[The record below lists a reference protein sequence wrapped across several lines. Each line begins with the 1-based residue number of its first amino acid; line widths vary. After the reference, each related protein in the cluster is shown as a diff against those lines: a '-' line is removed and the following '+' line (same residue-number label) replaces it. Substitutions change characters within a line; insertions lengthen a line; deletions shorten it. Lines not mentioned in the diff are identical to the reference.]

1 MTIGVHLEEFHD
13 LPVFD
18 FPDADADADATA
30 GLPDAASVA
39 WRVSGPTYCDSGDE
53 KWGARFERFLRT
65 VDTGRVRAIVVGGW
79 EDAYENSSAG
89 VVTAFLGANDRLT
102 ALEAVF
108 LGDMTF
114 EECEISW
121 IVQSDVT
128 PLLAAYPAL
137 RELGVRGGT
146 GLAFPAL
153 RHTGLETLV
162 VESGGLGADVVRGI
176 AGSDLPA
183 LENLEL
189 WLGTDEYGGDSSPED
204 LAPLL
209 SGEAF
214 PALRSLGLCN
224 SVVEDQVAAAVASA
238 PVVAR
243 LDRLDLSMGVL
254 TDEGAAALLDGQP
267 LTHLLE
273 LDLEHHY
280 LSEAMAERVTAALA
294 PHGVRVVLDDPQTAE
309 DDGDG
314 DVWRYVAI
322 AE

>member
-1 MTIGVHLEEFHD
+1 MTVGHYMREFHD

-18 FPDADADADATA
+18 FPAEDARVE
-30 GLPDAASVA
+30 LPDAAAVA
-39 WRVSGPTYCDSGDE
+39 WRISTATYCDPGDE
-53 KWGARFERFLRT
+53 QWGPLFERFLKT
-65 VDTGRVRAIVVGGW
+65 VDAGRVRALVVGGW
-79 EDAYENSSAG
+79 DEAYDTSSAAI
-89 VVTAFLGANDRLT
+89 VTALIGANDRLT

-108 LGDMTF
+108 LGDMLS
-114 EECEISW
+114 EDCEISW

-137 RELGVRGGT
+137 REFGVRGGT
-146 GLAFPAL
+146 GLVFPPV

-162 VESGGLGADVVRGI
+162 VEAGGLGAEVVRGI
-176 AGSDLPA
+176 TGSDLPA

-189 WLGTDEYGGDSSPED
+189 WLGTDEYGGDSTPED

-209 SGEAF
+209 SGSAF

-224 SVVEDQVAAAVASA
+224 SVIQDAVAAAVAGA

-243 LDRLDLSMGVL
+243 IERLDLSMGVL

-267 LTHLLE
+267 LTHLAH
-273 LDLEHHY
+273 LDLSHHY
-280 LSEAMAERVTAALA
+280 LSEAMQERVRAALE
-294 PHGVRVVLDDPQTAE
+294 PHGVALVLGDAE
-309 DDGDG
+309 EPDAYDGE
-314 DVWRYVAI
+314 VYRYVAV

>member
-1 MTIGVHLEEFHD
+1 MTIGVHLEEFHG

-18 FPDADADADATA
+18 LPDAESRAE
-30 GLPDAASVA
+30 LPDAAAVA
-39 WRVSGPTYCDSGDE
+39 WRLSSPTYRDADE
-53 KWGARFERFLRT
+53 ESWKAVFERFLKT
-65 VDTGRVRAIVVGGW
+65 VDTGRVRALVVGGW
-79 EDAYENSSAG
+79 EDAYDTSSAP
-89 VVTAFLGANDRLT
+89 VVTALMGANDRLT

-114 EECEISW
+114 EDCEISW

-146 GLAFPAL
+146 GLAFPSV

-162 VESGGLGADVVRGI
+162 VEAGGLGAEVVRGI

-183 LENLEL
+183 LESLEL

-224 SVVEDQVAAAVASA
+224 SVIEDRVAAAVRAPRSSPASTGSTSA
-238 PVVAR
+238 WACSPTRAR
-243 LDRLDLSMGVL
+243 ARCSTG
-254 TDEGAAALLDGQP
+254 
-267 LTHLLE
+267 
-273 LDLEHHY
+273 
-280 LSEAMAERVTAALA
+280 SR
-294 PHGVRVVLDDPQTAE
+294 
-309 DDGDG
+309 
-314 DVWRYVAI
+314 
-322 AE
+322 

>member
-1 MTIGVHLEEFHD
+1 MTIGAHLEEFHG

-18 FPDADADADATA
+18 LPDPESRAA
-30 GLPDAASVA
+30 LPDAAAVA
-39 WRVSGPTYCDSGDE
+39 WRLSSPTYRDADE
-53 KWGARFERFLRT
+53 ESWAAVFERFLKT
-65 VDTGRVRAIVVGGW
+65 VDTGRVRALVVGGW
-79 EDAYENSSAG
+79 EDAYDTSSAP
-89 VVTAFLGANDRLT
+89 VVTALMGANDRLT

-114 EECEISW
+114 EDCEISW

-146 GLAFPAL
+146 GLVFPSV

-162 VESGGLGADVVRGI
+162 VEAGGLGAEVVRGI
-176 AGSDLPA
+176 AGSELPA
-183 LENLEL
+183 LERLEL
-189 WLGTDEYGGDSSPED
+189 WLGTDEYGGDASPED

-224 SVVEDQVAAAVASA
+224 SVIEDRVAAAVAGA

-254 TDEGAAALLDGQP
+254 TDEGAGALLDGQP
-267 LTHLLE
+267 LTHLRE

-280 LSEAMAERVTAALA
+280 LSAAMRDRLTAALA
-294 PHGVRVVLDDPQTAE
+294 PHGVRVVLDDPQTPE

>member
-1 MTIGVHLEEFHD
+1 MTIGVHLEEFHG

-18 FPDADADADATA
+18 LPDAESRAE
-30 GLPDAASVA
+30 LPDAAAVA
-39 WRVSGPTYCDSGDE
+39 WRLSSPTYRDADE
-53 KWGARFERFLRT
+53 ESWKAVFERFLKT
-65 VDTGRVRAIVVGGW
+65 VDTGRVRALVVGGW
-79 EDAYENSSAG
+79 EDAYDTSSAP
-89 VVTAFLGANDRLT
+89 VVTALMGANDRLT

-114 EECEISW
+114 EDCEISW

-146 GLAFPAL
+146 GLAFPSV

-162 VESGGLGADVVRGI
+162 VEAGGLGAEVVRGI

-183 LENLEL
+183 LESLEL

-224 SVVEDQVAAAVASA
+224 SVIEDRVAAAVAGA

-254 TDEGAAALLDGQP
+254 TDEGAGALLDGQP
-267 LTHLLE
+267 LTHLRE

-280 LSEAMAERVTAALA
+280 LSAAMRDRLTAALA
-294 PHGVRVVLDDPQTAE
+294 PHGVRVVLDDPQTPE